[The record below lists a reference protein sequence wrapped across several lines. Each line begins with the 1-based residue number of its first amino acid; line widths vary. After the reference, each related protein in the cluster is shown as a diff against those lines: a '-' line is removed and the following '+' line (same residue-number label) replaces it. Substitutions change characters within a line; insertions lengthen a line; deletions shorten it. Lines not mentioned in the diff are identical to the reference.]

1 MTKKKIKAL
10 DIPIEELEIDLATI
24 LLEDL
29 LVAIGGVI
37 FSGASLKEIDTNI
50 LEHLKDL
57 IEAERKLRKMGN
69 RKDETLH

>member
-57 IEAERKLRKMGN
+57 IEAERKLRKIGN